1 MALRNISNIQQQLEL
16 ATKQANIKPTYMYTL
31 NQNQPAHNNEN
42 SNNINKLQLQNT
54 NGSSSTTSSG
64 GSSIQ
69 IRTSSPISSSSSGS
83 EISGPANTVIS
94 PSKFMKAVH
103 MSRKNMQ
110 QPIVVKSKQLQL
122 QPVSNV
128 ASKQCVQH
136 PPSIQNY
143 VSMKELA
150 YEKLRK
156 QQSIEHDLKKAFNLN
171 EMNQNEKLKSNGKL
185 KISIY
190 NNMNHLTINI
200 MEGRS
205 YRVNNTNSNLLDT
218 YVKVTM
224 LPDMEKRF
232 KKCQTNA
239 IKPHVYEKSSGKEI
253 YNYKYDSKYS
263 FEIDN
268 MNDLRNRLIISV
280 WSIVPGHAKH
290 QTIGLFSFKIKHLMK
305 QVQPKPVW
313 YHLLPL
319 KYGLTKHL
327 KCSNSKSSTSLN
339 QINNPEV
346 PNVNKDIIGMDK
358 ISLTLIKQNENEG
371 FGFTLTGSCPCM
383 VGKVDSDKT
392 AFKYGLRSG
401 DYISKINNKNVSRAT
416 CESVVKLI
424 KSCKFRL
431 DLQVYRQNQPSKSTH
446 KTTNNNYAK
455 MTNKIY
461 HQIPSNYNYQYDN
474 STTSGGS
481 FSSISTFSTSECD
494 IINSNEQQLQHHE
507 ILVPIPQ
514 LQSQP
519 SSSQSNL
526 INNFQNN
533 LEVVLEEDENELDD
547 DDDEDVIR
555 HVDSFSSELNTSNE
569 SNDEDDDDDIQS
581 KSNNDANTLRRV
593 AAKFYEHRHHQA
605 NVMSLR
611 SLKLNNE

>member
-1 MALRNISNIQQQLEL
+1 MALRNISNIQQQQQQEL
-16 ATKQANIKPTYMYTL
+16 AKQATIKSTFMYTL
-31 NQNQPAHNNEN
+31 NLNQQHNNEN
-42 SNNINKLQLQNT
+42 SNLNKIQLQNT

-103 MSRKNMQ
+103 MSRKTMQ
-110 QPIVVKSKQLQL
+110 QPLPKQKQ
-122 QPVSNV
+122 QPSNN
-128 ASKQCVQH
+128 KQCVQH

-156 QQSIEHDLKKAFNLN
+156 QQSIEHDLKQAFNLN

-200 MEGRS
+200 IEGRS
-205 YRVNNTNSNLLDT
+205 YRVNNSNTNLLDT

-263 FEIDN
+263 FEFDN
-268 MNDLRNRLIISV
+268 INDLRNRLIISV
-280 WSIVPGHAKH
+280 WAILPGHSKH

-339 QINNPEV
+339 NINNPEV

-392 AFKYGLRSG
+392 AFKHGLRSG

-431 DLQVYRQNQPSKSTH
+431 DLQVYRKNQPSKS
-446 KTTNNNYAK
+446 NYKNSYPLK
-455 MTNKIY
+455 MNKIY
-461 HQIPSNYNYQYDN
+461 QQIPSNYNYQYDH

-494 IINSNEQQLQHHE
+494 VINSNEQLQHHE
-507 ILVPIPQ
+507 VLVPIPQ
-514 LQSQP
+514 LHSQP
-519 SSSQSNL
+519 SSQSNL
-526 INNFQNN
+526 INNYQNN
-533 LEVVLEEDENELDD
+533 LEVVLEEDENELE
-547 DDDEDVIR
+547 DDDEEIIR
-555 HVDSFSSELNTSNE
+555 HVDSFSSEINTTNE
-569 SNDEDDDDDIQS
+569 EEDDDDS
-581 KSNNDANTLRRV
+581 RSNNDANNLRRV
-593 AAKFYEHRHHQA
+593 AAQFYEHRHHHHA
-605 NVMSLR
+605 NIMSLR
-611 SLKLNNE
+611 SLKFNNE

>member
-1 MALRNISNIQQQLEL
+1 MALRNISNIQQQQEL
-16 ATKQANIKPTYMYTL
+16 AKQANIKPIYMYNL
-31 NQNQPAHNNEN
+31 SKNQHNNEN
-42 SNNINKLQLQNT
+42 SNINKIQLQNT

-110 QPIVVKSKQLQL
+110 QLPLHPPPPPPSSSSSSSTTTLKQKSQA
-122 QPVSNV
+122 N
-128 ASKQCVQH
+128 KQCIQH

-156 QQSIEHDLKKAFNLN
+156 QQSIEHDLKQAFNLN
-171 EMNQNEKLKSNGKL
+171 EMNQNERLKSNGKL

-190 NNMNHLTINI
+190 NNMNHLSINI

-205 YRVNNTNSNLLDT
+205 YRVNNSITNLLDT
-218 YVKVTM
+218 YVKITM

-239 IKPHVYEKSSGKEI
+239 IKPHVYEKSNGKEI

-263 FEIDN
+263 FEFDN
-268 MNDLRNRLIISV
+268 VNDLRNRLIISV
-280 WSIVPGHAKH
+280 WSILPGHSKH

-339 QINNPEV
+339 NINNPEV

-431 DLQVYRQNQPSKSTH
+431 DLQVYRQNQSSKSC
-446 KTTNNNYAK
+446 KNNYPK
-455 MTNKIY
+455 LNKIY
-461 HQIPSNYNYQYDN
+461 QQIPINYNYQNDH

-481 FSSISTFSTSECD
+481 FSSISNFSTSDCD
-494 IINSNEQQLQHHE
+494 NINTKEQQFQQNE

-519 SSSQSNL
+519 SSQSNL

-533 LEVVLEEDENELDD
+533 LEVVLEEDEDELVDD
-547 DDDEDVIR
+547 EEDVIR
-555 HVDSFSSELNTSNE
+555 HVDSFSSEINTSNE
-569 SNDEDDDDDIQS
+569 EDDDDDS

-593 AAKFYEHRHHQA
+593 AAQFYEHRQHHA
-605 NVMSLR
+605 NIMSLR